1 MSHLLLILLCTASL
15 VYPAAGLGGEPAK
28 NIIFMVS
35 DGMGLAQVTAARIFK
50 NGPGGAP
57 LALETLERVGYQRTY
72 SKNSTVTD
80 SAAAASAWACGEKF
94 NNGEVC
100 FHRETGSYSP
110 TILELAKGMGKA
122 TGLVVT
128 SQITD
133 ATPAGFAAHVAN
145 RKCQNEIGR
154 QYIQVVRPHVILGG
168 GRWKMDADPATDG
181 DSPGCPFYG
190 KDLEEEAART
200 GYRVVHTGKE
210 LEEALN
216 EGPRE
221 ILGLFSNGG
230 MTPAYKRTPETT
242 EPSLAEMTRAALTV
256 LEKERKGFLLLVEGS
271 QVDWA
276 NHENNLAYQVPEI
289 LAFDEAVRAV
299 LEWVSADR
307 LRTKNTLVIIAPDHD
322 TGGFAIN
329 GPQKSL
335 STKGDLSTIES
346 GWTSKRHTGGDVPLW
361 SVGPGSEWLGR
372 ALDNTDLYG
381 VMKRAMTV
389 PALNHKSRDKKRG
402 RPATR

>member
-1 MSHLLLILLCTASL
+1 MSHLLLIILCVASL

-28 NIIFMVS
+28 NIIFMVP

-133 ATPAGFAAHVAN
+133 ATPASFAAHVAN

-181 DSPGCPFYG
+181 DSPGCPIYG

-221 ILGLFSNGG
+221 ILGLFSNEG

-256 LEKERKGFLLLVEGS
+256 LEKERKGFFLLVEGS

-276 NHENNLAYQVPEI
+276 NHENNLAYQVPEL
-289 LAFDEAVRAV
+289 LAARRTPSSSSPLTMIREA
-299 LEWVSADR
+299 L
-307 LRTKNTLVIIAPDHD
+307 
-322 TGGFAIN
+322 
-329 GPQKSL
+329 L
-335 STKGDLSTIES
+335 STGPRKVSQQKGISL
-346 GWTSKRHTGGDVPLW
+346 PLNRD
-361 SVGPGSEWLGR
+361 GR
-372 ALDNTDLYG
+372 ARGT
-381 VMKRAMTV
+381 RA
-389 PALNHKSRDKKRG
+389 
-402 RPATR
+402 ATFPFGAWDREVSGLAGPSTTPTCTGL